1 MKLFNSK
8 KKDSQSSNKIPDKK
22 LDVFNYTP
30 VHYTFSGSFKRIV
43 ENMESFAKR
52 KIDRIPINEL
62 SDDICDPEVDALC
75 QVEIANS
82 CDDNTSHIRV
92 IKEIID
98 SCTSEIIRA
107 QDIKN
112 TILED
117 RKEHKAQHD
126 EYLKLQKSL
135 RVSYK
140 EG

>member
-1 MKLFNSK
+1 MKLINSK

-30 VHYTFSGSFKRIV
+30 VHYSFSRSFQSIID
-43 ENMESFAKR
+43 NMESFAKR
-52 KIDRIPINEL
+52 KIDKIPVNEL

-82 CDDNTSHIRV
+82 CDENTSHIHV

-107 QDIKN
+107 KEIKN

-117 RKEHKAQHD
+117 RKEHKAQRD
-126 EYLKLQKSL
+126 EYLELQKSL